1 MFSYLLFTSNDI
13 SQKQGSKKTVNKL
26 KQNENNK
33 EYIDL
38 GEGEYR
44 GDYFLSDNCSCLAT
58 DDNIPYDNNSDSR
71 PMPQTRLTQ
80 KEIIKKT
87 FFSSQNL

>member
-1 MFSYLLFTSNDI
+1 MTFLKSRAAKI
-13 SQKQGSKKTVNKL
+13 VNKL

-44 GDYFLSDNCSCLAT
+44 GDFFLSDNCICLAT
-58 DDNIPYDNNSDSR
+58 DDNIPSDNNSNSR
-71 PMPQTRLTQ
+71 SMPQTRLTQ
-80 KEIIKKT
+80 KEIIK
-87 FFSSQNL
+87 